1 MARDI
6 WSRLATGP
14 EGGGIWQRAV
24 AAPRPMDGA
33 SLNVWTTLGNRPGG
47 MWHDVGDETLLLR
60 ARERRDLW
68 QEVNDETLIIRPRQD
83 VWQALDLPTSD
94 GGRSGVWAELGG
106 ETLVVARPKET
117 VWSAAKAKNYATY
130 RPARRLGWAL
140 KRLETARGEEYYILK
155 NLRAGT
161 YLRLSAEQ
169 VFLWDLMD
177 GDHTIQDMAVAYF
190 VRYQSLAI
198 TGLLTFLGQL
208 EAKGFLAEPRVNV
221 YAHTAARLGQG
232 RLQGLGRQLWHAL
245 TQMTFSIRGID
256 GLVGRLYNSGGFILF
271 ARPLQWAMLAVTLAG
286 LLAFAYHLLAGRYS
300 VIRGGGHYL
309 ALGLAALYLAQFVAV
324 FLHEAAHALTCKHYG
339 REVRRAGFMLYL
351 GTPAFFVDTTDIWM
365 EPRRP
370 RILVSAAGPYSG
382 FFLASVASLLIFA
395 APSPF
400 VAGLLYQFAFACN
413 LLSFTN
419 LNPLLQL
426 DGYYILMDRLEIP
439 MLRARALRFV
449 QGELW
454 RKLGRSEPLG
464 REERVYAV
472 FGLLALA
479 WTALAVFSVL
489 RLLGSTLLRGLQ
501 ALLGPTLG
509 WAALAALA
517 VGLATLLLWPFI
529 RGLVAEK
536 RRRAASA

>member
-6 WSRLATGP
+6 WSRLATRP
-14 EGGGIWQRAV
+14 ESGGIWQRAV
-24 AAPRPMDGA
+24 AAPRPMDGHG
-33 SLNVWTTLGNRPGG
+33 LNVWTTLGNRPGG
-47 MWHDVGDETLLLR
+47 MWHDVTDETLLLR
-60 ARERRDLW
+60 AQGRRDLW
-68 QEVNDETLIIRPRQD
+68 REVNDETLIIRPQRD
-83 VWQALDLPTSD
+83 LWRALELPPED
-94 GGRSGVWAELGG
+94 GRRLGLWAELGG

-117 VWSAAKAKNYATY
+117 VWSAAGARNYTAY

-177 GDHTIQDMAVAYF
+177 GEHTIQDMAVAYF

-198 TGLLTFLGQL
+198 VGLLTFLGQL
-208 EAKGFLAEPRVNV
+208 EAQGFLAEPRVNV
-221 YAHTAARLGQG
+221 YAHTAAKLGQG
-232 RLQGLGRQLWHAL
+232 RLQGAGRRLWRAL
-245 TQMTFSIRGID
+245 TQTTFSIRGID
-256 GLVGRLYNSGGFILF
+256 TLVGRAYKAGGFLLF
-271 ARPLQWAMLAVTLAG
+271 ARPVQWAMLAVTAAG
-286 LLAFAYHLLAGRYS
+286 LVAFAYQLLAGRYS
-300 VIRGGGHYL
+300 VIRGGGQYV
-309 ALGLAALYLAQFVAV
+309 ALGLVALYLAQFVAV
-324 FLHEAAHALTCKHYG
+324 FLHEAAHALTCKHYR

-351 GTPAFFVDTTDIWM
+351 GSPAFFVDTTDIWM

-395 APSPF
+395 VPSPF
-400 VAGLLYQFAFACN
+400 VGGLLYQFAFACN

-449 QGELW
+449 QGDLW
-454 RKLGRSEPLG
+454 RKLGRREPLG

-472 FGLLALA
+472 FGLLALG
-479 WTALAVFSVL
+479 WTALALFSMF
-489 RLLGSTLLRGLQ
+489 RLLGGTLLRVLQ
-501 ALLGPTLG
+501 ALLGPGLG
-509 WAALAALA
+509 LAAMAALA
-517 VGLATLLLWPFI
+517 VGAAVLLLWPFVH
-529 RGLVAEK
+529 GLAA
-536 RRRAASA
+536 RRRATPA